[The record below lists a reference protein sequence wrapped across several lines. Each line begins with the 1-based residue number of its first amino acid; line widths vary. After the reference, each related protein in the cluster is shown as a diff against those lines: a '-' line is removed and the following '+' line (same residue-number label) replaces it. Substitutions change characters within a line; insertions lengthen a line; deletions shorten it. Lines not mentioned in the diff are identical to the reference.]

1 MKKIDLFAA
10 FLVGGGNSGKS
21 ELTHSFCPHTHRR
34 LSPFFAAAAAAF
46 LVAAAPCSLVSCS
59 GDDADEADVPVIAD
73 TKSAAVPSDIR
84 SLLLQ
89 CGWTVRSAS
98 QRLGMCLLDVKHSA
112 PVSLSFSADSL
123 TFATSESVILFSP
136 DGTQQATTRQAL
148 RAYAYTIG
156 TGIITIDNQS
166 FTVSASSTA
175 VTLENDD
182 WMIVL
187 EKH

>member
-10 FLVGGGNSGKS
+10 ILAGGGNSGKS
-21 ELTHSFCPHTHRR
+21 ELTHSFCVHTHRR

-46 LVAAAPCSLVSCS
+46 FVAAVPCSLASCS
-59 GDDADEADVPVIAD
+59 GDDADETDVPVIAD
-73 TKSAAVPSDIR
+73 TKSVAVPTDIR

-98 QRLGMCLLDVKHSA
+98 QRLGMCLLDVNHSA

-123 TFATSESVILFSP
+123 TFATLESVILFSP
-136 DGTQQATTRQAL
+136 DGNQQATTRQVL

-156 TGIITIDNQS
+156 TGTVTIDNQS